1 MKRLHLLIAL
11 LAALALPG
19 LVQASLF
26 DRLSGGSDG
35 PLDVD
40 EAYVFSGVE
49 EAPGRYRLHWSIEDG
64 YYLYRDKV
72 KLLTPEGV
80 ELVELQ
86 PAPAKQKEDP
96 LFGNVWVYYHEAV
109 INARLQAVGGLPA
122 GATLTVEYQGCWEG
136 GICYPPVRK
145 PLQLGP
151 VPEEAAVFEVA
162 AAMPVTAPAGSGFSL
177 TDQAQFSN
185 ALAGGSLWVTLGLFF
200 LAGLA
205 LAFTPCV
212 LPMIPILASVIAGQG
227 AQVTPRRSFL
237 LALVYVL
244 AMSLTYTLAGVF
256 AGVFG
261 ENLQVA
267 LQTPWVIVLF
277 TLVFVALAG
286 AMFGFYQLQVP
297 QSLQNSLNRISRSQQ
312 GGHMT
317 GVAVMGF
324 LSALIVGP
332 CVAAPLAGALIYIG
346 QSGDPLLGGAA
357 LFVLSLG
364 MGVPLLLVGASAGS
378 LLPRAG
384 AWMNRVKSGF
394 GVVLLLMAVWM
405 LDRIVATEVTM
416 ILTGIVLVITA
427 CYLHALDGLPAG
439 ASGWQRLGK
448 GVGLL
453 LLIYGGS
460 LLVGV
465 AAGNRSM
472 LYPLQGMAASAQ
484 SKAGS
489 AELDFATVTSM
500 EGLTPLLARAQAE
513 GRPVMLDFY
522 ADWCVSCKELE
533 AFTFADAE
541 VQAQLKR
548 FDLVRVDV
556 TAHDD
561 ASKALYK
568 RFSIIGPPALIFF
581 DQAGDE
587 LVSKM
592 VIGVPGTQRFAAHL
606 AEI

>member
-1 MKRLHLLIAL
+1 MKRLYLLL
-11 LAALALPG
+11 TLLCTLAASSLAG
-19 LVQASLF
+19 ASLL
-26 DRLSGGSDG
+26 DRLSGSQDG

-40 EAYVFSGVE
+40 QAYIFSGVE
-49 EAPGRYRLHWSIEDG
+49 EAPGRYRLHWAIEDG

-80 ELVELQ
+80 ALAEMRA
-86 PAPAKQKEDP
+86 APAEQKDDP
-96 LFGNVWVYYHEAV
+96 LFGQVWVYYHEAV
-109 INARLQAVGGLPA
+109 VEARFEAAGGVPD
-122 GATLTVEYQGCWEG
+122 GAALVVEYQGCWEG

-145 PLQLGP
+145 TLELGAVP
-151 VPEEAAVFEVA
+151 VEAAQFQNSVA
-162 AAMPVTAPAGSGFSL
+162 EAASVGNQGFSL
-177 TDQAQFSN
+177 TDQARFSD
-185 ALAGGSLWVTLGLFF
+185 ALAGGGLWVTLGLFF
-200 LAGLA
+200 VAGLA

-227 AQVTPRRSFL
+227 AQVTPRRSFV

-261 ENLQVA
+261 ENLQAA

-277 TLVFVALAG
+277 ALVFVLLSG

-297 QSLQNSLNRISRSQQ
+297 QSVQNRLNRLSRSQQ
-312 GGHMT
+312 GGQLS

-357 LFVLSLG
+357 LFALSLG

-384 AWMNRVKSGF
+384 GWMNQVKNGF

-405 LDRIVATEVTM
+405 LDRIVATEITM
-416 ILTGIVLVITA
+416 LLTGVILVVTA
-427 CYLHALDGLPAG
+427 CYLHALDGLPAD
-439 ASGWQRLGK
+439 ASGWYRLGK

-453 LLIYGGS
+453 MLIYGGA

-472 LYPLQGMAASAQ
+472 LYPLQGVGVAVNGERASP
-484 SKAGS
+484 
-489 AELDFATVTSM
+489 ELEFATVTSM
-500 EGLTPLLARAQAE
+500 EGLQPLLEQARTDS
-513 GRPVMLDFY
+513 RPVMLDFY

-533 AFTFADAE
+533 AFTFADAD
-541 VQAQLKR
+541 VQKQLQR
-548 FDLVRVDV
+548 FELVRVDV

-561 ASKALYK
+561 AAKALYK
-568 RFSIIGPPALIFF
+568 RFNIIGPPALIFF
-581 DQAGDE
+581 DSAGEE
-587 LVSKM
+587 LLSKM
-592 VIGVPGTQRFAAHL
+592 VIGVPGTRQFAGHL